1 MKVLTQLCLISV
13 LSFSAALGA
22 AEIPPVPVSVSS
34 VKITP
39 LSSSVMI
46 HGTVFGRNDVNLT
59 AGANGQLT
67 YVVEPGQQVREGEV
81 IAKIDMLPLQLQRAE
96 QEALIKRAKINL
108 KYHQQELAR
117 LMSLAKTDST
127 AAFAVDQTQNQHDL
141 ALSDI
146 ELAQLKLKQL
156 DDHIARATVKA
167 PFGGVIS
174 QRFRQ
179 VGSDVNRADE
189 LVTLLDTQNLE
200 VRLFV
205 PVKYLKY
212 LANGQEL
219 SIKTSAFDGELSAQA
234 NITAVIPATD
244 ARSQTFEVRALITQ
258 TAQSRWA
265 SGQLVEVDVPL
276 VKNEAVSLVDR
287 DALILRKQGVH
298 VVKIDAQNK
307 AHHIAVSV
315 GKGQGQWVEVATIDP
330 KQALQLG
337 DKVAVR
343 GAERLTEG
351 QAVEVQQSPI

>member
-1 MKVLTQLCLISV
+1 
-13 LSFSAALGA
+13 
-22 AEIPPVPVSVSS
+22 
-34 VKITP
+34 
-39 LSSSVMI
+39 MI